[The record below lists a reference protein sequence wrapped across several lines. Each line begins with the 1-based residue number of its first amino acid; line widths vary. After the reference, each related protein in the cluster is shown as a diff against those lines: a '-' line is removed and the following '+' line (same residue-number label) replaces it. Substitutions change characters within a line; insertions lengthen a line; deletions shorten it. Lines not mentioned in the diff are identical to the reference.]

1 VQYISFDAAPAGS
14 AHSHAEPGPA
24 ILAMGRKGI
33 PMLKFDEFQKYGSDG
48 VDVAMKQFGAFT

>member
-1 VQYISFDAAPAGS
+1 
-14 AHSHAEPGPA
+14 
-24 ILAMGRKGI
+24 MGRKGI